1 LFGFQTAPGLEF
13 RVQLAAVKL
22 DRNTQFPNQKK
33 IEPIE
38 KIDLGDGFIRITAG
52 GSFRSMVE
60 AFEFNRKVVKAGV
73 REGFVIAVYNGK
85 KVSYEYLI
93 EQGMFKK
100 RK

>member
-1 LFGFQTAPGLEF
+1 M
-13 RVQLAAVKL
+13 
-22 DRNTQFPNQKK
+22 DHNTQFPNQKK

-38 KIDLGDGFIRITAG
+38 KVDLGDGFIRITSG
-52 GSFRSMVE
+52 GTFRSMVE

-73 REGFVIAVYNGK
+73 REGFVIAIYNGK

-93 EQGMFKK
+93 EQGIFKK